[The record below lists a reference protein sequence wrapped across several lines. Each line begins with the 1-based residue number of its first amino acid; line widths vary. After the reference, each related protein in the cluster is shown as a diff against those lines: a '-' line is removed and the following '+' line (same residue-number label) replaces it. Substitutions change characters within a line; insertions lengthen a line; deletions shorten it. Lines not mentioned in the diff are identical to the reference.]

1 MNMPDSS
8 KKGTEG
14 LFFNPSVPFL
24 LFGHHEKVGQDKN
37 NHAKNGPR
45 VTEAGTYDQ
54 VACFTRSGS
63 RAEQGGDNDKTKS
76 DTSVP

>member
-1 MNMPDSS
+1 MKN
-8 KKGTEG
+8 K
-14 LFFNPSVPFL
+14 
-24 LFGHHEKVGQDKN
+24 KVGQEKN

-76 DTSVP
+76 STSVS